1 MSEENVEIVRRAWQA
16 WERGDWDPLY
26 ALYHRDVVW
35 DASALEGPI
44 TSVYNG
50 HEGVR
55 RYFREWLE
63 SFEAHDAR
71 AETFID
77 AGDDVIVSLRLRG
90 RGTASGVEVEMT
102 RCNVHRLRDGLA
114 TRVELFETK
123 AEALKAAGLAE

>member
-1 MSEENVEIVRRAWQA
+1 MQALLRA
-16 WERGDWDPLY
+16 RSP
-26 ALYHRDVVW
+26 
-35 DASALEGPI
+35 AS
-44 TSVYNG
+44 TNG

-77 AGDDVIVSLRLRG
+77 AGDDAIVSLRLRG

-102 RCNVHRLRDGLA
+102 RCNVYRLRDGLA

-123 AEALKAAGLAE
+123 AEALKGAGLAE